1 LKNRHTD
8 RKDRQFTSAAMKE
21 LKEYSWPGNVR
32 ELENAVERAFFL
44 SSSTFIDSP
53 VLEQKEILHPHTLSS
68 KELDPSEIKENIHQI
83 TFSSSDEKHILFQIM
98 EKTGGNV
105 STAAKLLGIG
115 KTTLY
120 TMLIRVGIR
129 ASDFRKKKKFKIF
142 ETKI

>member
-1 LKNRHTD
+1 
-8 RKDRQFTSAAMKE
+8 
-21 LKEYSWPGNVR
+21 
-32 ELENAVERAFFL
+32 
-44 SSSTFIDSP
+44 
-53 VLEQKEILHPHTLSS
+53 
-68 KELDPSEIKENIHQI
+68 
-83 TFSSSDEKHILFQIM
+83 M